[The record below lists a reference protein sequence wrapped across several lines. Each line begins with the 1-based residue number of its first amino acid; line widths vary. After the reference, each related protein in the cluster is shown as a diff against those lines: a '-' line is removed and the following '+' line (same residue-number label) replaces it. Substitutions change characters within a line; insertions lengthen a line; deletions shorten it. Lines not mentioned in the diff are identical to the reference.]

1 MSPDSTVLEHS
12 SLPGRQAAPTEPD
25 VVPADRG
32 LRQRYERYCRSQGMA
47 LASLVPRE
55 AIRPLYRAALES
67 RSQVEAEADVDP
79 LEVLGA
85 FCRKLL
91 PLPPFEVWREDFLR
105 HRNAHLEDGE
115 AWGDVRDRPDP
126 VAVELR
132 TLDAAGER
140 WYATLNVRK
149 DEAGWRGHIAFH
161 TAGSSRAF
169 RTAEVFRETDGSA
182 VRRRFR
188 ELDPGTLAA
197 FLRSVLP

>member
-12 SLPGRQAAPTEPD
+12 TLPGRRAAPAEPD

-55 AIRPLYRAALES
+55 AIRPLYRAALEE
-67 RSQVEAEADVDP
+67 RGPVAGEADRDP
-79 LEVLGA
+79 VEVLGA
-85 FCRKLL
+85 FCRTLL
-91 PLPPFEVWREDFLR
+91 PLPPFEVWRDDFLR
-105 HRNAHLEDGE
+105 HRNEHLEATE
-115 AWGDVRDRPDP
+115 AWTDMRDRTDP

-132 TLDAAGER
+132 TLEAAGER

-149 DEAGWRGHIAFH
+149 DEAGWWGHIAFH

-169 RTAEVFRETDGSA
+169 RTAEVFRETEASA
-182 VRRRFR
+182 VRGRFR
-188 ELDPGTLAA
+188 ELDPATLAA